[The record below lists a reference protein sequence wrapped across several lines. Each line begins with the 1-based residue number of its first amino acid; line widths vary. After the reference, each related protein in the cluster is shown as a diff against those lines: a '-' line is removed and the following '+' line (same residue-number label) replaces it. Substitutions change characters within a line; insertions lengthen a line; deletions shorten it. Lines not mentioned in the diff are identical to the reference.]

1 MSRPTEINDTE
12 MRYLYHLTEGNRGP
26 VTFEQL
32 QELAKAGT
40 IDNMTPILAEGA
52 REWSRWLFIKDAPPA
67 PAPKP
72 TPAPAAA
79 PAPVPQKKAEPKA
92 VDKPAPKPAPTPA
105 PKTEPTPEPKPAPAP
120 KAEKPA
126 AEAKPAPVATPEQAA
141 KPEPAP
147 VPAPKPAA
155 APAPSPR
162 TPEVLPA
169 EETPADA
176 PAKPFNLRASL
187 NELNLLHLI
196 PAGVCALITLLSLIA
211 AGIWSFMAH
220 DTREEY
226 AKLRDMQ
233 AEHSQSRADLDEI
246 AAQQQQVIAENTKLQ
261 ADILALQQTLQ
272 LTKEESERLAKGPYI
287 SEAEAKQLKEE
298 QAKAARLKEQEQKN

>member
-1 MSRPTEINDTE
+1 

-40 IDNMTPILAEGA
+40 IDNMTPVLAEGA
-52 REWSRWLFIKDAPPA
+52 REWSRWLFIKDTPPTAA
-67 PAPKP
+67 PASKP
-72 TPAPAAA
+72 AA
-79 PAPVPQKKAEPKA
+79 PAPVA
-92 VDKPAPKPAPTPA
+92 APTPA
-105 PKTEPTPEPKPAPAP
+105 PKPVPAPQKKETPKPVEKPAVKTEPALEQKPAPAP
-120 KAEKPA
+120 KAE
-126 AEAKPAPVATPEQAA
+126 T
-141 KPEPAP
+141 KPEPA
-147 VPAPKPAA
+147 PAPKPAA
-155 APAPSPR
+155 APSPVPSPR

-169 EETPADA
+169 EDA
-176 PAKPFNLRASL
+176 PAKPFSLRTFL

-196 PAGVCALITLLSLIA
+196 PAGVCAVITLLSLVA
-211 AGIWSFMAH
+211 AAIWSFMAH

-233 AEHSQSRADLDEI
+233 AEHIQSRADLDEI

-261 ADILALQQTLQ
+261 ADIIALQQTLQ

>member
-1 MSRPTEINDTE
+1 

-40 IDNMTPILAEGA
+40 IDNMTPVLAEGA
-52 REWSRWLFIKDAPPA
+52 REWSRWLFIKNTPPTAAPAPQAAA

-72 TPAPAAA
+72 VATPASKPAPAPQKKEAPKPVAKPEPA
-79 PAPVPQKKAEPKA
+79 PAPQ
-92 VDKPAPKPAPTPA
+92 
-105 PKTEPTPEPKPAPAP
+105 PEPKPATAP
-120 KAEKPA
+120 KAEAPA
-126 AEAKPAPVATPEQAA
+126 AEAKPEPVATPKPAA

-147 VPAPKPAA
+147 KPTAAP

-169 EETPADA
+169 EEAPDDA
-176 PAKPFNLRASL
+176 PAKPFNLRAFL

-196 PAGVCALITLLSLIA
+196 PAGVCAVITLLSLIA

-220 DTREEY
+220 DTREEF

-233 AEHSQSRADLDEI
+233 AEHAQGRADLDEI
-246 AAQQQQVIAENTKLQ
+246 AAQRQQVIAENTKLQ
-261 ADILALQQTLQ
+261 ADIIVLQQKLQ
-272 LTKEESERLAKGPYI
+272 LTQEESDRLAKGPYI

-298 QAKAARLKEQEQKN
+298 QAKAARLKEQEQKL

>member
-1 MSRPTEINDTE
+1 MPQPYDTE

-40 IDNMTPILAEGA
+40 IDNMTPVLAEGA
-52 REWSRWLFIKDAPPA
+52 REWSRWLFIKDTPPTAA

-72 TPAPAAA
+72 AAPAPAPVAAPAPAAKPA
-79 PAPVPQKKAEPKA
+79 PAPQKKEEPKA
-92 VDKPAPKPAPTPA
+92 VEKPAV
-105 PKTEPTPEPKPAPAP
+105 KTEPAPEQKPAPAP
-120 KAEKPA
+120 KAETKP
-126 AEAKPAPVATPEQAA
+126 EAKPV
-141 KPEPAP
+141 PAP
-147 VPAPKPAA
+147 APAPKPAA
-155 APAPSPR
+155 APAPAPSPR

-169 EETPADA
+169 EDA
-176 PAKPFNLRASL
+176 PAQPFSLRTFL

-196 PAGVCALITLLSLIA
+196 PAGVCAVITLLSLIA

-233 AEHSQSRADLDEI
+233 AEHAQSRADLDEI